1 MILIA
6 DGGST
11 KCDWIV
17 LDEQGECILE
27 TKTGGLNPAVFDENT
42 LVERLH
48 NNDDLKAI
56 KSKIKQVDFFGAGCG
71 TPKPTKLLEGIL
83 SDFFTNAEVMVKEDM
98 VAAVFAATTE
108 PGIVCI
114 LGTGSNSCYF
124 DGDNIHMEVDS
135 LGYVLMDEASGNY
148 FGKRLIRDY
157 YYKRMP
163 APIAQE
169 FEKRYNLDSD
179 AIKHNVYKEDNPNTY
194 LASFAEFIFTSEERN
209 GYFYLLITEGIKKF
223 IENRVMCFQEAQ
235 NVPIHFIGSIAHFS
249 QDIIRDALLPYHLT
263 MGNIVRR
270 PIEGIIN
277 YYSNKIKKELEA
289 KAMLSK

>member
-17 LDEQGECILE
+17 IDEKGDRIIE
-27 TKTGGLNPAVFDENT
+27 TRTEGLNPAVFDEAV
-42 LVERLH
+42 LEQRLEK
-48 NNDDLKAI
+48 NEDLKNNKSLI
-56 KSKIKQVDFFGAGCG
+56 KEVHFYGAGCG
-71 TPKPTKLLEGIL
+71 TPEPTKILENIL
-83 SDFFTNAEVMVKEDM
+83 QNYFPDAKIEVQEDM

-114 LGTGSNSCYF
+114 LGTGSNSCYY
-124 DGDNIHMEVDS
+124 DGENIHMEVDS
-135 LGYVLMDEASGNY
+135 LGYILMDEASGNY

-157 YYKRMP
+157 FYKRMP
-163 APIAQE
+163 NTIAQE
-169 FEKRYNLDSD
+169 FEKRYDLDAD
-179 AIKHNVYKEDNPNTY
+179 AIKESVYRSDNPNTY

-223 IENRVMCFQEAQ
+223 VENRVMCFPEAQ

-249 QDIIRDALLPYHLT
+249 RDIIRDALLPYHLT

-270 PIEGIIN
+270 PIDGIIE
-277 YYSNKIKKELEA
+277 YYRNKMIKRARK
-289 KAMLSK
+289 K